1 MPSFPPVWSSTNEF
15 LPSRLTLINWLIG
28 KFDVKIANKKSRHF
42 VKIFCHRNQAG
53 FPPLTQTPYD
63 NLIISEVTESS
74 SSHQLGEG
82 PEGTPPPPL
91 LPPKTRKL
99 PGVAQAGLTP
109 LSGQV
114 VTGSQQGNNTKRHQL
129 PAEAA
134 TLEPVLHSHLL
145 DSPGVSVVRISSLNR
160 SASSVASSQARLSNK
175 VTKPVRRSK
184 SQLPARGGKFVTSIT
199 HGGSVTLVSLNDQQE
214 PESREFQ
221 PIDPDITPR

>member
-42 VKIFCHRNQAG
+42 VKIFCHRNRAG

-114 VTGSQQGNNTKRHQL
+114 VTGSQQGNNTKRHFDGFVTRQTCNGCSFFL
-129 PAEAA
+129 LKHHIFLKEL
-134 TLEPVLHSHLL
+134 TILSKKTTVLHWLKIQNAKTAK
-145 DSPGVSVVRISSLNR
+145 D
-160 SASSVASSQARLSNK
+160 
-175 VTKPVRRSK
+175 
-184 SQLPARGGKFVTSIT
+184 
-199 HGGSVTLVSLNDQQE
+199 
-214 PESREFQ
+214 
-221 PIDPDITPR
+221 